1 MYVGPFVAAWEKIVD
16 IRSILR
22 EGAFMFG
29 KKIAILL
36 STAMILTGSCVSSV
50 AVHAQTGYA
59 AEYAQE
65 ASAAGVQSTAKLVAK
80 GSCGSK
86 AVYRLYSN
94 GNLQIQGKGEVK
106 VTDDFSYR
114 SAMIKTVT
122 VASGITGIGDRTFS
136 GCRNMKRIS
145 LPGTLRSI
153 GMWAF
158 RDTAITRIKL
168 PDGLKSI
175 GAYAFYQSKLTSLDV
190 PKTVTKIDEYA
201 FSYCNSL
208 ESVIIPG
215 SVKILPESLFEA
227 DMKLK
232 KVTLG
237 QGVSRIERAAF
248 RHCGLTGVSFP
259 DSVTVIGEGAFSFCP
274 DLRKVSLPKKLT
286 EIGNGA
292 FNNCRKLGN
301 ITVPA
306 SVKKIRSHAFYDCLA
321 MKKIT
326 ILNSKTVIEKEAIG
340 YNFNSGK
347 NKTFVIA
354 GKKSSTAQTY
364 AKKNGFRFLNNTAA
378 VRTAKMTGVPK
389 TKTILR
395 GKTYTIQAVT
405 VPYYSDEK
413 ILFRSSDRRIA
424 TVNSKGV
431 VKGIRKGTAV
441 ITVQS
446 GAKKLTCKV
455 TVK

>member
-1 MYVGPFVAAWEKIVD
+1 MYVGPFVATWEKIVD

-59 AEYAQE
+59 AGYAQE

-136 GCRNMKRIS
+136 DCRNMKRIS

-153 GMWAF
+153 GVRAF
-158 RDTAITRIKL
+158 GDTAITRIKL

-175 GAYAFYQSKLTSLDV
+175 GAYAFYQSKLMSLDV

-201 FSYCNSL
+201 FSYCNNL
-208 ESVIIPG
+208 ESVSIPG

-259 DSVTVIGEGAFSFCP
+259 DSVTVIGEGAFSFCT

-306 SVKKIRSHAFYDCLA
+306 SVKK
-321 MKKIT
+321 

-446 GAKKLTCKV
+446 GAKKLNCKI

>member
-1 MYVGPFVAAWEKIVD
+1 
-16 IRSILR
+16 
-22 EGAFMFG
+22 
-29 KKIAILL
+29 
-36 STAMILTGSCVSSV
+36 
-50 AVHAQTGYA
+50 
-59 AEYAQE
+59 
-65 ASAAGVQSTAKLVAK
+65 
-80 GSCGSK
+80 
-86 AVYRLYSN
+86 
-94 GNLQIQGKGEVK
+94 
-106 VTDDFSYR
+106 
-114 SAMIKTVT
+114 
-122 VASGITGIGDRTFS
+122 
-136 GCRNMKRIS
+136 
-145 LPGTLRSI
+145 
-153 GMWAF
+153 
-158 RDTAITRIKL
+158 
-168 PDGLKSI
+168 
-175 GAYAFYQSKLTSLDV
+175 
-190 PKTVTKIDEYA
+190 
-201 FSYCNSL
+201 
-208 ESVIIPG
+208 
-215 SVKILPESLFEA
+215 
-227 DMKLK
+227 MKLK

-259 DSVTVIGEGAFSFCP
+259 DSVTVIGEGAFSFCT

-286 EIGNGA
+286 EIGNGV

-340 YNFNSGK
+340 YNFNG
-347 NKTFVIA
+347 
-354 GKKSSTAQTY
+354 
-364 AKKNGFRFLNNTAA
+364 
-378 VRTAKMTGVPK
+378 
-389 TKTILR
+389 

-431 VKGIRKGTAV
+431 VKGIKKGTAT

-446 GAKKLTCKV
+446 GSKKLTCKV

>member
-1 MYVGPFVAAWEKIVD
+1 MYAGPFVAAWEKIVD

-59 AEYAQE
+59 AEYTQE
-65 ASAAGVQSTAKLVAK
+65 ASAAGVQSTAKLAAK

-153 GMWAF
+153 GVRAF
-158 RDTAITRIKL
+158 GDTAITRKL
-168 PDGLKSI
+168 M
-175 GAYAFYQSKLTSLDV
+175 SLDV

-208 ESVIIPG
+208 ESVSIPG

-227 DMKLK
+227 DMNLK

-259 DSVTVIGEGAFSFCP
+259 DSVTVIGEGAFSFCT

-286 EIGNGA
+286 EIGNGV

-354 GKKSSTAQTY
+354 GKKGSTAQTY
-364 AKKNGFRFLNNTAA
+364 AKKNGVRFLNNTAA

-446 GAKKLTCKV
+446 GAEKLNCKI

>member
-1 MYVGPFVAAWEKIVD
+1 
-16 IRSILR
+16 
-22 EGAFMFG
+22 
-29 KKIAILL
+29 
-36 STAMILTGSCVSSV
+36 
-50 AVHAQTGYA
+50 
-59 AEYAQE
+59 
-65 ASAAGVQSTAKLVAK
+65 
-80 GSCGSK
+80 
-86 AVYRLYSN
+86 
-94 GNLQIQGKGEVK
+94 
-106 VTDDFSYR
+106 
-114 SAMIKTVT
+114 MIKTVT

-153 GMWAF
+153 GVRAF
-158 RDTAITRIKL
+158 GDTAITRIKL

-208 ESVIIPG
+208 ESVSIPG

-237 QGVSRIERAAF
+237 PGVSRIERAAF

-259 DSVTVIGEGAFSFCP
+259 DSVTVIGEGAFSFCA

-347 NKTFVIA
+347 IKLLSLPEKRVLLLRLM
-354 GKKSSTAQTY
+354 Q
-364 AKKNGFRFLNNTAA
+364 R
-378 VRTAKMTGVPK
+378 KMGSV
-389 TKTILR
+389 
-395 GKTYTIQAVT
+395 
-405 VPYYSDEK
+405 
-413 ILFRSSDRRIA
+413 F
-424 TVNSKGV
+424 
-431 VKGIRKGTAV
+431 
-441 ITVQS
+441 
-446 GAKKLTCKV
+446 
-455 TVK
+455 

>member
-1 MYVGPFVAAWEKIVD
+1 MYAGPFVAAWKKIVD

-153 GMWAF
+153 GVRAF
-158 RDTAITRIKL
+158 GDTAITRIKL

-175 GAYAFYQSKLTSLDV
+175 GAYAFYQSKLMSLDV

-208 ESVIIPG
+208 ESVSIPG

-286 EIGNGA
+286 EIGNGV
-292 FNNCRKLGN
+292 FSNCRKLG
-301 ITVPA
+301 
-306 SVKKIRSHAFYDCLA
+306 
-321 MKKIT
+321 KIT

-354 GKKSSTAQTY
+354 GKKGSTAQTY

-431 VKGIRKGTAV
+431 VKGIRKGTAL
-441 ITVQS
+441 ITVKS
-446 GAKKLTCKV
+446 GAKKLNCKI

>member
-1 MYVGPFVAAWEKIVD
+1 MSVLLLSAWEKIVD

-65 ASAAGVQSTAKLVAK
+65 ASAGVQSTAKLVAK

-136 GCRNMKRIS
+136 GFCRNMKRDFGAGNS
-145 LPGTLRSI
+145 ASI

-201 FSYCNSL
+201 FSYCNNL
-208 ESVIIPG
+208 ESVSIPG

-248 RHCGLTGVSFP
+248 RHCGLTGVSFL
-259 DSVTVIGEGAFSFCP
+259 DSVTVIGEGAFSFFVQISERC
-274 DLRKVSLPKKLT
+274 RCRRSLQRS
-286 EIGNGA
+286 G
-292 FNNCRKLGN
+292 
-301 ITVPA
+301 TVHLII
-306 SVKKIRSHAFYDCLA
+306 VENWG
-321 MKKIT
+321 
-326 ILNSKTVIEKEAIG
+326 ILQYLPV
-340 YNFNSGK
+340 
-347 NKTFVIA
+347 
-354 GKKSSTAQTY
+354 
-364 AKKNGFRFLNNTAA
+364 
-378 VRTAKMTGVPK
+378 
-389 TKTILR
+389 
-395 GKTYTIQAVT
+395 
-405 VPYYSDEK
+405 
-413 ILFRSSDRRIA
+413 
-424 TVNSKGV
+424 
-431 VKGIRKGTAV
+431 
-441 ITVQS
+441 
-446 GAKKLTCKV
+446 
-455 TVK
+455 

>member
-1 MYVGPFVAAWEKIVD
+1 MYVGPFVATWEKIVD

-136 GCRNMKRIS
+136 DCRNMKRIS

-153 GMWAF
+153 GVRAF
-158 RDTAITRIKL
+158 GDTAITRIKL

-175 GAYAFYQSKLTSLDV
+175 GAYAFYQSKLMSLDV

-286 EIGNGA
+286 EIGNGV
-292 FNNCRKLGN
+292 FSNCRKLGN

-306 SVKKIRSHAFYDCLA
+306 SV
-321 MKKIT
+321 KKIT

-354 GKKSSTAQTY
+354 GKKGSTAQTY
-364 AKKNGFRFLNNTAA
+364 AKKNGFRFLNNIAA

-413 ILFRSSDRRIA
+413 ILFRSSDCRIA

-446 GAKKLTCKV
+446 GAKKLNCKI

>member
-1 MYVGPFVAAWEKIVD
+1 M
-16 IRSILR
+16 
-22 EGAFMFG
+22 
-29 KKIAILL
+29 
-36 STAMILTGSCVSSV
+36 
-50 AVHAQTGYA
+50 
-59 AEYAQE
+59 
-65 ASAAGVQSTAKLVAK
+65 
-80 GSCGSK
+80 
-86 AVYRLYSN
+86 
-94 GNLQIQGKGEVK
+94 
-106 VTDDFSYR
+106 
-114 SAMIKTVT
+114 
-122 VASGITGIGDRTFS
+122 
-136 GCRNMKRIS
+136 
-145 LPGTLRSI
+145 PGTLRSI
-153 GMWAF
+153 GVRAF
-158 RDTAITRIKL
+158 GDTAITRIKL

-175 GAYAFYQSKLTSLDV
+175 GAYAFYQSKLMSLDV

-237 QGVSRIERAAF
+237 QGVSRIARAAF

-286 EIGNGA
+286 EIGNGV
-292 FNNCRKLGN
+292 FSNCRKLGN

-306 SVKKIRSHAFYDCLA
+306 SVKKIRSHVFYDCLA

-347 NKTFVIA
+347 NKTFVIV
-354 GKKSSTAQTY
+354 GKKGSTAQTY

-446 GAKKLTCKV
+446 GAKKLNCKI

>member
-1 MYVGPFVAAWEKIVD
+1 MYAGPFVAAWEKIVD

-106 VTDDFSYR
+106 VTDNFSYR

-153 GMWAF
+153 GVRAF
-158 RDTAITRIKL
+158 GDTAITRIKL

-208 ESVIIPG
+208 ESVSIPG

-259 DSVTVIGEGAFSFCP
+259 DSVTVIGEGAFSFCA

-292 FNNCRKLGN
+292 FNSCRKLGN

-306 SVKKIRSHAFYDCLA
+306 SV
-321 MKKIT
+321 KKIT

-378 VRTAKMTGVPK
+378 VRTVKMTGVPK

-446 GAKKLTCKV
+446 GAKKLNCKV

>member
-1 MYVGPFVAAWEKIVD
+1 MYAGPFVAAWEKIVD

-22 EGAFMFG
+22 EEAFMFG

-59 AEYAQE
+59 AEYTQE

-153 GMWAF
+153 GVRAF
-158 RDTAITRIKL
+158 GDTAITRKL
-168 PDGLKSI
+168 M
-175 GAYAFYQSKLTSLDV
+175 SLDV

-208 ESVIIPG
+208 ESVSIPG

-227 DMKLK
+227 DMNLK

-259 DSVTVIGEGAFSFCP
+259 DSVTVIGEGAFSFCT

-286 EIGNGA
+286 EIGNGV

-354 GKKSSTAQTY
+354 GKKGSTAQTY
-364 AKKNGFRFLNNTAA
+364 AKKNGVRFLNNTAA

-446 GAKKLTCKV
+446 GAEKLNCKI

>member
-1 MYVGPFVAAWEKIVD
+1 MYAGPFVAAWKKIVD

-136 GCRNMKRIS
+136 DCRNMKRIS

-153 GMWAF
+153 GVRAF
-158 RDTAITRIKL
+158 GDTAITRIKL

-175 GAYAFYQSKLTSLDV
+175 GAYAFYQSKLMSLDV

-232 KVTLG
+232 KVALG

-259 DSVTVIGEGAFSFCP
+259 DSVTVIGEDAFSFCT

-286 EIGNGA
+286 EIGNGV
-292 FNNCRKLGN
+292 FSNCRKLGN

-354 GKKSSTAQTY
+354 GKRVLLLRLTQ
-364 AKKNGFRFLNNTAA
+364 R
-378 VRTAKMTGVPK
+378 KMGSV
-389 TKTILR
+389 
-395 GKTYTIQAVT
+395 
-405 VPYYSDEK
+405 
-413 ILFRSSDRRIA
+413 F
-424 TVNSKGV
+424 
-431 VKGIRKGTAV
+431 
-441 ITVQS
+441 
-446 GAKKLTCKV
+446 
-455 TVK
+455 

>member
-1 MYVGPFVAAWEKIVD
+1 M
-16 IRSILR
+16 
-22 EGAFMFG
+22 
-29 KKIAILL
+29 
-36 STAMILTGSCVSSV
+36 
-50 AVHAQTGYA
+50 
-59 AEYAQE
+59 
-65 ASAAGVQSTAKLVAK
+65 
-80 GSCGSK
+80 
-86 AVYRLYSN
+86 
-94 GNLQIQGKGEVK
+94 
-106 VTDDFSYR
+106 
-114 SAMIKTVT
+114 
-122 VASGITGIGDRTFS
+122 
-136 GCRNMKRIS
+136 
-145 LPGTLRSI
+145 
-153 GMWAF
+153 
-158 RDTAITRIKL
+158 
-168 PDGLKSI
+168 
-175 GAYAFYQSKLTSLDV
+175 
-190 PKTVTKIDEYA
+190 TKIDEYA
-201 FSYCNSL
+201 FSYCNNL
-208 ESVIIPG
+208 ESVSIPG

-248 RHCGLTGVSFP
+248 RHCGLTGVSFL
-259 DSVTVIGEGAFSFCP
+259 DSVTVIGEGAFSFCA

>member
-114 SAMIKTVT
+114 SATIKTVT

-136 GCRNMKRIS
+136 DCRNMKRIS

-153 GMWAF
+153 GVRAF
-158 RDTAITRIKL
+158 GDTAITRIKL

-175 GAYAFYQSKLTSLDV
+175 GAYAFYQSKLMSLDV

-201 FSYCNSL
+201 FSYCNNL
-208 ESVIIPG
+208 ESVSIPG

-237 QGVSRIERAAF
+237 QGVFRIERAAF

-286 EIGNGA
+286 EIGNGV
-292 FNNCRKLGN
+292 FSNCRKLGN

-354 GKKSSTAQTY
+354 GKKGSTAQTY
-364 AKKNGFRFLNNTAA
+364 AKKKGFRFLNNTAA

-446 GAKKLTCKV
+446 GAKKLNCKI

>member
-1 MYVGPFVAAWEKIVD
+1 
-16 IRSILR
+16 
-22 EGAFMFG
+22 
-29 KKIAILL
+29 
-36 STAMILTGSCVSSV
+36 
-50 AVHAQTGYA
+50 
-59 AEYAQE
+59 
-65 ASAAGVQSTAKLVAK
+65 
-80 GSCGSK
+80 
-86 AVYRLYSN
+86 
-94 GNLQIQGKGEVK
+94 
-106 VTDDFSYR
+106 
-114 SAMIKTVT
+114 MIKTVT

-153 GMWAF
+153 GVRAF
-158 RDTAITRIKL
+158 GDTAITRIKL

-208 ESVIIPG
+208 ESVSIPG

-259 DSVTVIGEGAFSFCP
+259 DSVTVIGEGAFSFCA

-446 GAKKLTCKV
+446 GAKKLNCKI